1 MRVQYLGPIILA
13 VIVAVWV
20 AVSLSST
27 SETAALPGYKDAFNT
42 KYGTT
47 GSKLDS
53 CGVCHEDPGGGGPLN
68 PYGTAFQGAA
78 GTTDQK
84 FTAIE
89 GLDSD
94 GDTFTNL
101 AEIQA
106 LTWPGDATDFPG
118 GTSTPGPSPTP
129 IMLTSQFVATAPV
142 VDGDAGDAA
151 WSGATAATIHV
162 ANGANLF
169 GGSPSTYTGSTDVSV
184 KSVYTND
191 SVYFLLDYADPTESL
206 RRMPWQK
213 QADGSWLK
221 LSTSTTH
228 QENTYYEDKVSLLW
242 DIDVTG
248 FANSGCATV
257 CHAGE
262 QPANSGYGSMYTPN
276 EGEEADM
283 WHWKAVRTN
292 PNNQVDDQ
300 YLNGNHYDPVT
311 APEAGRHSDPKTG
324 GGYSDNVSPIQ
335 QGNVDCSTTGN
346 AVSATDA
353 LKILRFVAGLTYTQ
367 TEPCVD
373 IGAGGP
379 PVQGN
384 VDCSTTG
391 NPVSAT
397 DALKVLRSVA
407 NLPVTQA
414 AGCVKIGS
422 KAPAFTSADQPAP
435 PYWILD
441 ADKQPFVDSF
451 STNDEIA
458 AIITQT
464 ITGDRGDIQGK
475 GVYAAGHWIL
485 EIGRPL
491 TTSSANDVQFNN
503 LGVTYPFGVAV
514 FDNAAVNHAYQ
525 SGVSKL
531 EFAPAP

>member
-1 MRVQYLGPIILA
+1 
-13 VIVAVWV
+13 
-20 AVSLSST
+20 
-27 SETAALPGYKDAFNT
+27 NT
-42 KYGTT
+42 KYGTAAT
-47 GSKLDS
+47 KLNS
-53 CGVCHEDPGGGGPLN
+53 CGTCHQDPEGGGPFN

-94 GDTFTNL
+94 GDTYLNL

-106 LTWPGDATDFPG
+106 GTWPGDPADFPG
-118 GTSTPGPSPTP
+118 STATPTPSPTP
-129 IMLTSQFVATAPV
+129 VPPIILNSASVVTAPV
-142 VDGDAGDAA
+142 VDGVAEDLWNA
-151 WSGATAATIHV
+151 ATAVTIPV
-162 ANGANLF
+162 ANGANM
-169 GGSPSTYTGSTDVSV
+169 GSTDVSV

-191 SVYFLLDYADPTESL
+191 HVYFLLDYADPTESL

-248 FANSGCATV
+248 FANQGCATV

-292 PNNQVDDQ
+292 PNGQVDDQ
-300 YLNGNHYDPVT
+300 YLNGNHYDAVT
-311 APEAGRHSDPKTG
+311 APEAGRHSDPRTG
-324 GGYSDNVSPIQ
+324 GGYSDNVTLNA
-335 QGNVDCSTTGN
+335 QGDVDCSGG
-346 AVSATDA
+346 AVSAVDA
-353 LKILRFVAGLTYTQ
+353 LKILRNVASLPVTQ
-367 TEPCVD
+367 TEPCAD
-373 IGAGGP
+373 IGTMAP
-379 PVQGN
+379 PLQGD
-384 VDCSTTG
+384 VDCNGLVTA
-391 NPVSAT
+391 V
-397 DALKVLRSVA
+397 DALKVLRKVAGLSVVQTE
-407 NLPVTQA
+407 PCFDI
-414 AGCVKIGS
+414 GVKG
-422 KAPAFTSADQPAP
+422 PRFTSTEQPAD

-441 ADKQPFVDSF
+441 GDKLPFADTYN
-451 STNDEIA
+451 TNDEIA
-458 AIITQT
+458 AIITAA

-475 GVYAAGHWIL
+475 AVYTGGHWVL
-485 EIGRPL
+485 EVGRPL
-491 TTSSANDVQFNN
+491 TTASTHDVQFNN
-503 LGVTYPFGVAV
+503 LGVDYSFGLAV

-531 EFAPAP
+531 HFVPAP